1 MNFNDNVDL
10 TDPILSRFDIL
21 TVIRDEPNDDIDDA
35 LATFVINSHMKN
47 HPANNAL
54 HQEDD
59 AAALQQKEHM
69 TSALLAEDNIEKI
82 KAEMVLDQELLKK
95 YIIYAK
101 RHVNPKLNEI
111 DKDKVT
117 NFYAAIR
124 QQSSAVGG
132 IPIAVRHIESVI
144 RMSEAYAKM
153 HLREY
158 VRSDDIDFA
167 IDMMLESFLQSQKLT
182 VGRMLSK
189 KLDKY
194 KSKVTDVNSLL
205 LHILKKVAD
214 EQALLKKMK
223 EGIEE
228 VDKIPVEIKLNH
240 FKGEARDF
248 NAVNIEHFLKSSFF
262 KKEF

>member
-1 MNFNDNVDL
+1 
-10 TDPILSRFDIL
+10 
-21 TVIRDEPNDDIDDA
+21 
-35 LATFVINSHMKN
+35 MKN
-47 HPANNAL
+47 HPIARNIFDDEARNATE
-54 HQEDD
+54 QEDLANRLLD
-59 AAALQQKEHM
+59 ESNIQK
-69 TSALLAEDNIEKI
+69 T

-101 RHVNPKLNEI
+101 RHVSPKLNEI

-117 NFYAAIR
+117 DFYAAIR
-124 QQSSAVGG
+124 QASSAVGG

-144 RMSEAYAKM
+144 RMSEAYAKL
-153 HLREY
+153 HLRDY

-182 VGRMLSK
+182 VSRVLSK

-205 LHILKKVAD
+205 LHILKKLAD
-214 EQALLKKMK
+214 EQALLKKVK
-223 EGIEE
+223 SGIEE
-228 VDKIPVEIKLNH
+228 TEKVAVEIKINH

-248 NAVNIEHFLKSSFF
+248 NAVNVDQFLKSSYF
-262 KKEF
+262 KRDFKIHNDTISTVREI